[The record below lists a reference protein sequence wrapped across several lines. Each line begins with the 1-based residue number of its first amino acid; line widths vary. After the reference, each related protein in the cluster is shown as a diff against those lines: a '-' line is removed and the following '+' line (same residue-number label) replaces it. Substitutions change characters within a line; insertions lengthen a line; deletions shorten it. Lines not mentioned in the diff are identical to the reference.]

1 MLRASL
7 TLSAPQGMERDEV
20 DKFTETATWRMQLE
34 RRLRVSSMLTSYFTL
49 QAFEASRLLNIF
61 WGVGLVVAGDLEPT
75 RLLMAVINLQQVV
88 SECSNGVAA
97 ATFFSA
103 DTTVAAHRQH
113 EAAVQPAPAILH
125 GDGAAGAAGGAPRVA
140 PQDRAAAA
148 GTN

>member
-7 TLSAPQGMERDEV
+7 TLFAQGMERDEV

-88 SECSNGVAA
+88 SECSNGCPATLQRADAPVVAHQ
-97 ATFFSA
+97 
-103 DTTVAAHRQH
+103 TTR
-113 EAAVQPAPAILH
+113 
-125 GDGAAGAAGGAPRVA
+125 GSCSTCSRSSSW
-140 PQDRAAAA
+140 
-148 GTN
+148 

>member
-1 MLRASL
+1 M
-7 TLSAPQGMERDEV
+7 

>member
-1 MLRASL
+1 
-7 TLSAPQGMERDEV
+7 MERDEV

-103 DTTVAAHRQH
+103 DTTVAAHRHLPGQLLLRRA
-113 EAAVQPAPAILH
+113 ETAA
-125 GDGAAGAAGGAPRVA
+125 DS
-140 PQDRAAAA
+140 RAAAA
-148 GTN
+148 RARAHRRCGGGPLART